1 MAAPLQD
8 RLKQILEE
16 AEKNVELKFVR
27 GYVLDIEIK
36 EGGMGAVY
44 RIKHRATGGLAA
56 IKVMRPSFA
65 VTRKAAELFRREIQ
79 LASTLNHLNV
89 VRVYGS
95 GYAQGV
101 LFLVMEYCEGG
112 SVFDL
117 MGERGGRLD
126 FETAVDFTVQAL
138 AGLEYLHHASLERVE
153 LAGGSRTEAHG
164 LVHRDLKP
172 QNLLLVGRGGS
183 SAVKVSD
190 FGLSKAFDLA
200 GWSGVTIT
208 GDAWGTPEFI
218 SREQL
223 ANYKYAE
230 PKVDVWS
237 AAACLY
243 NMITGTYPRN
253 FRAGGDKFLVVKQNS
268 PIPIR
273 QRMASVPS
281 KLAELIDNALAEDG
295 KPSPLRTAS
304 GLKLALQGY
313 VKGDV

>member
-1 MAAPLQD
+1 MAASLQD
-8 RLKQILEE
+8 RLEQILEE
-16 AEKNVELKFVR
+16 AEKNDELQCVR
-27 GYVLDIEIK
+27 GYVLESEIK

-65 VTRKAAELFRREIQ
+65 VTDEAAKLFRREIQ
-79 LASTLNHLNV
+79 LASTLNHPNV

-95 GYAQGV
+95 GNAQGM
-101 LFLVMEYCEGG
+101 LFLAMEYCDGG
-112 SVFDL
+112 SVFDV
-117 MGERGGRLD
+117 MGERSGRLD
-126 FETAVDFTVQAL
+126 IDTAVDFTIQAL

-153 LAGGSRTEAHG
+153 LAGGERTEAQG

-172 QNLLLVGRGGS
+172 QNLLLVRRDGS
-183 SAVKVSD
+183 LVVKVSD

-208 GDAWGTPEFI
+208 GNAWGTPEFT

-243 NMITGTYPRN
+243 NMITGAYPRD
-253 FRAGGDKFLVVKQNS
+253 FRVGGDKFLAVKQNS

-273 QRMASVPS
+273 QRMTSVPAR
-281 KLAELIDNALAEDG
+281 LAEIIDKALAEDG
-295 KPSPLRTAS
+295 QPGPLRTAA
-304 GLKLALQGY
+304 GLKLALESY
-313 VKGDV
+313 VKGDG